1 MLFRSPPPCVN
12 SDGREDSTFG
22 NPCDAATGEKR
33 EQESDHTSAA
43 GPALSRYYSSQYSG
57 NAGNGFGVGWMS
69 SLGDKR
75 LYVKSASVLAMRP
88 GGKSETFTCP
98 RTGTC
103 AGAPDAAF
111 IVSKSS
117 GVYTLIRR
125 DGGKEHYGASGL
137 LLEEFDPAGRRTG
150 YSYDNLRRLI
160 QIIGPFGHALTLTYT
175 NGNQVASVTD
185 AAGENLHYSYDDIR
199 NLARVDYPD
208 GSAKLYHYEDVT
220 FPHHLTGISYVN
232 STGTVSRYAT
242 FAYDVNGKAIS
253 TEHAGGVEEFTFS
266 YDFDT
271 QTTVTD
277 AAGTQEVMTF
287 AETLGVKNLLS
298 RINQSDGK
306 GATQVFDAQNNLLSH
321 TDDEGR
327 TTTYTYNADNQ
338 RVSMTEAAG
347 TPEARITTYAYLSPD
362 LDLPTLVA
370 NPSVAPGQQK
380 QIATIYDN
388 QHNPLTIAQSG
399 FTPSGVAV
407 SRTISFQY
415 NAAGQVIQIDGPRND
430 VSDITTL
437 EYYDACTSAGE
448 CG

>member
-1 MLFRSPPPCVN
+1 M
-12 SDGREDSTFG
+12 
-22 NPCDAATGEKR
+22 
-33 EQESDHTSAA
+33 
-43 GPALSRYYSSQYSG
+43 
-57 NAGNGFGVGWMS
+57 
-69 SLGDKR
+69 
-75 LYVKSASVLAMRP
+75 
-88 GGKSETFTCP
+88 
-98 RTGTC
+98 
-103 AGAPDAAF
+103 
-111 IVSKSS
+111 
-117 GVYTLIRR
+117 
-125 DGGKEHYGASGL
+125 
-137 LLEEFDPAGRRTG
+137 
-150 YSYDNLRRLI
+150 
-160 QIIGPFGHALTLTYT
+160 
-175 NGNQVASVTD
+175 
-185 AAGENLHYSYDDIR
+185 
-199 NLARVDYPD
+199 DYPD

-362 LDLPTLVA
+362 LEIGRAHV
-370 NPSVAPGQQK
+370 
-380 QIATIYDN
+380 
-388 QHNPLTIAQSG
+388 
-399 FTPSGVAV
+399 
-407 SRTISFQY
+407 
-415 NAAGQVIQIDGPRND
+415 
-430 VSDITTL
+430 
-437 EYYDACTSAGE
+437 
-448 CG
+448 